1 MPSVQYVHFLAMPTT
16 TTTPSPAVEG
26 IFEGHNL
33 QELDPQ
39 YRIELSMPLGAV
51 VDLRDAACAVGD
63 CRCVLFLCLCSIF
76 STVHVFG
83 TIPCDYLPAIS
94 PTYIRKHL
102 SLTSSNIRIFCFPRE
117 ALLTSVSSL
126 FDAFSGDSGSS
137 FGTADEHL
145 PKVKIASHT
154 AAYSLSIV

>member
-1 MPSVQYVHFLAMPTT
+1 MSLHRCFILKLIDYCFNFYGIYRFKKGSLVPSVQYVHFLAMPTT

-63 CRCVLFLCLCSIF
+63 CRCVSFLCL
-76 STVHVFG
+76 
-83 TIPCDYLPAIS
+83 
-94 PTYIRKHL
+94 
-102 SLTSSNIRIFCFPRE
+102 
-117 ALLTSVSSL
+117 
-126 FDAFSGDSGSS
+126 
-137 FGTADEHL
+137 
-145 PKVKIASHT
+145 
-154 AAYSLSIV
+154 